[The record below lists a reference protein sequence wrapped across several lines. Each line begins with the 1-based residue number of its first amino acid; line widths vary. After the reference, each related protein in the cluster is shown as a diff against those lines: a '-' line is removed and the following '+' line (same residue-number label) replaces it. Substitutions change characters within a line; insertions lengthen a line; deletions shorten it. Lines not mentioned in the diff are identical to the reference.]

1 VPPGLDAIIALAAS
15 GVPHHVARTLILK
28 GVCLVNSRNTAR
40 SALTI
45 CGALLTST
53 CLCTQSRAGGLTTI
67 ASFNGGNGANPQY
80 SGVTFDAQGNLYGT
94 TVGGGANGDGTVW
107 EIAKGSNTITTI
119 AAFNGGNGQGPAAGV
134 TFDAQGN
141 LYGTTN
147 QGGGNG
153 DGTVWEIAKGSNTIT
168 TIASFNVS
176 NGSNPFA
183 GVTLD
188 AQGNLYGTTRF
199 GGAGSDGTVWEITK
213 GSNTITTI
221 ASFSGSNGRTPYGG
235 VTLDAQGNLYG
246 TTRLG
251 GANNDGAVW
260 EIAKGSGTITPQAS
274 FNGGNG
280 KAPYAGVTS
289 DAQGN
294 LYGTTTAGGA
304 NSAGTIWEIASGSG
318 TLTTLF
324 SFNTTNGQMPVG
336 GVTLDAQG
344 NLYGTTNM
352 GGADGTGAIWEIA
365 AGSGTLTTL
374 ASFNTTSGSFPQ
386 SSVTLD
392 PQGNLYGT
400 TNGGGAGD
408 VGTVWQ
414 FTGSV
419 PEPSSLV
426 MGFTSLA
433 LVGGVLVLKRH

>member
-1 VPPGLDAIIALAAS
+1 V
-15 GVPHHVARTLILK
+15 TL
-28 GVCLVNSRNTAR
+28 
-40 SALTI
+40 
-45 CGALLTST
+45 
-53 CLCTQSRAGGLTTI
+53 
-67 ASFNGGNGANPQY
+67 
-80 SGVTFDAQGNLYGT
+80 
-94 TVGGGANGDGTVW
+94 
-107 EIAKGSNTITTI
+107 
-119 AAFNGGNGQGPAAGV
+119 
-134 TFDAQGN
+134 DAQGN

-168 TIASFNVS
+168 TIASFNGS

-188 AQGNLYGTTRF
+188 AQGNLYGTTRY
-199 GGAGSDGTVWEITK
+199 GGAGSDGTVWEIAK

-221 ASFSGSNGRTPYGG
+221 ASFSGSNGRLPYGG

-246 TTRLG
+246 TMRVG
-251 GANNDGAVW
+251 GANNDGTVW
-260 EIAKGSGTITPQAS
+260 EIAKGSSTITLLAS

-304 NSAGTIWEIASGSG
+304 NSAGTIWEIAKGSG
-318 TLTTLF
+318 PVATLF

-344 NLYGTTNM
+344 NLYGTTNL
-352 GGADGTGAIWEIA
+352 GGAGGAGTIWEIA

-374 ASFNTTSGSFPQ
+374 ASFNTTSGSYPQ

-392 PQGNLYGT
+392 AQGNLYGT
-400 TNGGGAGD
+400 TNGGGAGN

-414 FTGSV
+414 FTNSV

-426 MGFTSLA
+426 IGFTSLA